1 MIATRCIVDTQGS
14 ILNPMEIAFSDREL
28 DVMCVLWLRGSATVA
43 EVRDQLQ
50 DDLAYTTVL
59 TVLQTLERK
68 GHVRHE
74 EQGKA
79 YRYFSLVGRD
89 VAARSAL
96 TKIVAKL
103 FGGSPELL
111 LMQLVAD
118 RQLSDEALIRMREL
132 LDGRLEASRD

>member
-1 MIATRCIVDTQGS
+1 
-14 ILNPMEIAFSDREL
+14 MEIAFSDREL
-28 DVMCVLWLRGSATVA
+28 DVMAVLWSRGSATVA

-50 DDLAYTTVL
+50 DELAYTTVL

-68 GHVRHE
+68 GHLRHE

-89 VAARSAL
+89 VAARCAL

-118 RQLSDEALIRMREL
+118 RHLSDETLIRMREL
-132 LDGRLEASRD
+132 LDYRLEASRE